1 MAMPTQPIQEVD
13 NNISSS
19 AFEGRFDHH
28 FSTKLGSDQMRRKV
42 KEIFQE
48 QIGSVNFSKT
58 IKTYAAE
65 EMDRRLFRS
74 VQYWIIVVITAVVTG
89 IISSSIALFVTKK

>member
-1 MAMPTQPIQEVD
+1 MPTQPVQEVD

-48 QIGSVNFSKT
+48 QIGSVSFSKT

-65 EMDRRLFRS
+65 EMDKRLFRS
-74 VQYWIIVVITAVVTG
+74 IQYWGVVIVTAIITG
-89 IISSSIALFVTKK
+89 IISSLIALLITKK